1 MGDLFVQLDNF
12 IKEDAQ
18 FGGNVVF
25 KRNRKKNYNN
35 SSMVVDRKKDS
46 DNSSMVVDRK
56 KDSDN
61 SSMVV
66 DRKKDSDNSDFMDAK
81 LLERFYKYENKE
93 LYLFLLKNTVGKKYE
108 PFVTIDDIPLPL
120 IPYKSGSDLPLFGEH
135 IGQRKLFLSEMQFLI
150 ECYNKLEDKKKTLYV
165 CYAGSAPTNKGLLL
179 SSLFPNVKFILVD
192 PNIFELLDMETSIS
206 HRIKNQDSII
216 HIYYNINN
224 GIMKSDIYKSN
235 KVIFDYD
242 KKEKEDLLKFIEE
255 SKKKIFIIEDFMNNE
270 LAEMFSKLPNI
281 YFISD
286 IRSNMTNTTEGS
298 EDYPLDVDIIWNSSM
313 CYNWINLLKPRLA
326 QLKFRTPFKN
336 EYEKNIQVL
345 NKALNENKVIKN
357 DFEMSKSFGIDF
369 VEDYKKDNIFNMSKG
384 TVYLQTWCGI
394 TSSETRLVIEQKNIN
409 NIKNYPIDE
418 YENKFFT
425 YRVYRKLCYH
435 KNKNSNK
442 KLNFCHCNDCSIE
455 NKIYEDYKRYIN
467 KKSDIFNVFNI
478 LNKVTRRSLNKAH
491 NYTLFEVLTYKEL
504 FKKIEEYYINRKVIK
519 KPKHKKQIG
528 NQGTNVKGG
537 DRDTKLNEVK
547 LREPLIFTQKKD
559 DDTLHGGNEFE
570 DDENSEDN
578 LEVIELS
585 VDEYHNL
592 FNL

>member
-1 MGDLFVQLDNF
+1 MGDLFERLESF
-12 IKEDAQ
+12 IKEDTQ
-18 FGGNVVF
+18 FGGKLVVKRERKKTNKSNVVER
-25 KRNRKKNYNN
+25 KRKSDKGD
-35 SSMVVDRKKDS
+35 VVDRKRKS
-46 DNSSMVVDRK
+46 DKGDV
-56 KDSDN
+56 
-61 SSMVV
+61 
-66 DRKKDSDNSDFMDAK
+66 MDTK
-81 LLERFYKYENKE
+81 LLERFHKYENKE
-93 LYLFLLKNTVGKKYE
+93 LYLVLLKNTVEKIYE
-108 PFVTIDDIPLPL
+108 PFITIDDIPLPL
-120 IPYKSGSDLPLFGEH
+120 IPYKPGSDLPSFGEH

-150 ECYNKLEDKKKTLYV
+150 ECYNKLEDKKETLYV

-224 GIMKSDIYKSN
+224 GIMKSDVYKSN

-313 CYNWINLLKPRLA
+313 CYNWINLLKPRLT

-336 EYEKNIQVL
+336 EYEKNIKVL
-345 NKALNENKVIKN
+345 NKVLNENKVIKN

-384 TVYLQTWCGI
+384 TVYLQTWCGSS
-394 TSSETRLVIEQKNIN
+394 SSETRLVIEQKDIN

-425 YRVYRKLCYH
+425 YNKIYRRLCYH

-442 KLNFCHCNDCSIE
+442 KLKFCNCNDCSIE
-455 NKIYEDYKRYIN
+455 NRIYEDYKRYID
-467 KKSDIFNVFNI
+467 KKSNIFNVFNI
-478 LNKVTRRSLNKAH
+478 LNKVTHRSLNKAH
-491 NYTLFEVLTYKEL
+491 NFTLFEVLSYKDL
-504 FKKIEEYYINRKVIK
+504 FKKIEEYYINRPEIK

-528 NQGTNVKGG
+528 NQGTNTKGG
-537 DRDTKLNEVK
+537 DRDIKIDEVK
-547 LREPLIFTQKKD
+547 LIEPIIFTQKKD
-559 DDTLHGGNEFE
+559 DNILHGGNEFE
-570 DDENSEDN
+570 DVENSEDN
-578 LEVIELS
+578 LEVVELS